1 MANKHL
7 FSSTRGRTVKP
18 ATARNAAGGK
28 AYEMSAKAAL
38 ARYAATGCLS
48 NTYYVK
54 AEDHLDRVLDLAK
67 KCEPEFVA
75 KLAVYARKEGFMKD
89 MPALLVAYL
98 AAQKSPF
105 AKPAFLKAI
114 DNGKMLRNFVQ
125 IMRSGK
131 LGRKSLGS
139 GPRNLVRGFLTST
152 NPGKVFRQLSVGQ
165 SPSGADIIKMVH
177 PKAKTAVH
185 DALFGYMVGKVKPG
199 NEKFDLLPYV
209 VKNFELWKANRD
221 IAEVPQVPFELLT
234 AQPLSKEQW
243 KRIFQNGG
251 WHFVRMNLNTA
262 ARHGVLEEL
271 KDFVAEKLRDREEI
285 LRSRVMPYQLL
296 AAYKHVDA
304 SKIPRKVINA
314 LHDALEIS
322 VENVPSLKGNTFVI
336 VDVSGSMRSPITGYH
351 YDRKGSPATKVRCV
365 DAAALLASAIVRR
378 NEDTIVLPVDTRL
391 HTDFRSEPRNTIMTE
406 AERLAKFGGGG
417 TALVIGLKAIYQCP
431 HKVDNV
437 IIVSDNESW
446 ADGSWYWG
454 WHTDGTTCMHAW
466 EAIRSKNPGAKL
478 VCIDIV
484 AGRTHQFDK
493 HPEMLHVAGWN
504 DSVFKVMASF
514 LNGDTDSWLSL
525 VESIDLYDN

>member
-1 MANKHL
+1 MANKQL
-7 FSSTRGRTVKP
+7 FSSSRGRTVKP
-18 ATARNAAGGK
+18 ATAKNAAGGK
-28 AYEMSAKAAL
+28 AYEMGAKEAL

-54 AEDHLDRVLDLAK
+54 AEDHLDRVLELAK
-67 KCEPEFVA
+67 KCDPEFIA

-105 AKPAFLKAI
+105 AKPAFALAI
-114 DNGKMLRNFVQ
+114 DNGRMLRNFVQ

-139 GPRNLVRGFLTST
+139 GPRNMVRGFLTS
-152 NPGKVFRQLSVGQ
+152 NSPAKIFRQLSVGQ
-165 SPSGADIIKMVH
+165 TPSGADIIKMVH
-177 PKAKTAVH
+177 PKGDAVH
-185 DALFGYMVGKVKPG
+185 DALFGYMIGKVKPET
-199 NEKFDLLPYV
+199 EKFDLLPWV

-221 IAEVPQVPFELLT
+221 IAEIPQVPFELLT
-234 AQPLSKEQW
+234 AQPLNKEQW
-243 KRIFQNGG
+243 KRIFQHGG

-262 ARHGVLEEL
+262 VRHGVLEEL

-296 AAYKHVDA
+296 AAYKHIDH
-304 SKIPRKVINA
+304 SKVPRKVINA

-322 VENVPSLKGNTFVI
+322 VENVPALKGNTFVI
-336 VDVSGSMRSPITGYH
+336 VDVSGSMRSPVTGYS
-351 YDRKGSPATKVRCV
+351 YGRGSSPASKVRCV

-391 HTDFRSEPRNTIMTE
+391 HTDFKPEPRNTIMTE
-406 AERLAKFGGGG
+406 AERLARFGGGG
-417 TALVIGLKAIYQCP
+417 TALSIGLQAIHQCP
-431 HKVDNV
+431 HKVSNV
-437 IIVSDNESW
+437 VIVSDQESW

-454 WHTDGTTCMHAW
+454 HRGPGTTCMHEW

-484 AGRTHQFDK
+484 AGRTHQFDL

-514 LNGDTDSWLSL
+514 LNGDVESWLKV
-525 VESIDLYDN
+525 VEAIPLTPED